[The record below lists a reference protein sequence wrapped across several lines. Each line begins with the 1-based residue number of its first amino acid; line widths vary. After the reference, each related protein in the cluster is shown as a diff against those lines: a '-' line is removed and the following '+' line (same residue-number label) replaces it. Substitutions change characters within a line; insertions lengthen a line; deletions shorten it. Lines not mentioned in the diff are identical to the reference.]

1 MRKICCFIRTMLIIL
16 SAPHTK
22 IKRWWPLTQ
31 SSSTKIIIIKD
42 NKKIWHTLNKYFTNL
57 TKTLKFKKKSP
68 ALKKKSLKHLLRQ
81 FENHSSKKI
90 KKHNSKEIFTFREFK
105 ETEIIKTI
113 KELPKKTNPVHL
125 KTFQWIYCQLGSYLL
140 SGTHKQFQRLCK
152 KWNFP
157 DILKYADITPVFK
170 KRDTRDKTN
179 YRPIS
184 TLSNFWKVF

>member
-1 MRKICCFIRTMLIIL
+1 M
-16 SAPHTK
+16 
-22 IKRWWPLTQ
+22 
-31 SSSTKIIIIKD
+31 
-42 NKKIWHTLNKYFTNL
+42 NNYFTNL

-125 KTFQWIYCQLGSYLL
+125 KTFQ
-140 SGTHKQFQRLCK
+140 
-152 KWNFP
+152 
-157 DILKYADITPVFK
+157 
-170 KRDTRDKTN
+170 
-179 YRPIS
+179 
-184 TLSNFWKVF
+184 